1 MDNSQVVRILTGLMN
16 CVENLDRELK
26 TLRRRVDLLDQE
38 ENKEAQDL
46 TERLLSEIEERLRDR
61 REA

>member
-26 TLRRRVDLLDQE
+26 ALRQRVDLLDRE
-38 ENKEAQDL
+38 ENLEARDL
-46 TERLLSEIEERLRDR
+46 TERLLSEIEERLKP
-61 REA
+61 